1 MSQAVIN
8 SGAIALVAPAWRA
21 LASVA
26 STPATRPHSTAAHA
40 YRAYAAT
47 ATFGTSANAN
57 KHFMGG
63 GSWSNLR

>member
-1 MSQAVIN
+1 MSQAVVN
-8 SGAIALVAPAWRA
+8 SGLGGTIASSWRS

-26 STPATRPHSTAAHA
+26 ATPATRPHTTAAHA

-47 ATFGTSANAN
+47 PAQAN